1 MASILKEIYSK
12 CLGLENDI
20 SKEISKL
27 NSYPI
32 DTIDKVKQ
40 KIDESL
46 DNFKNSIY
54 LLSISIE
61 KSNISSQEKDI
72 WKRKKDLFDSSF
84 KNLNKR
90 LDNIYN
96 IKKRNNFNIDV
107 ENNSEFGK
115 NINNLS
121 MEKQSWSSAYKM
133 STEIYD
139 TTLTINNELNNQI
152 LSLSNIGGKIT
163 NIFQKM
169 TGSYNDSTWIKQR
182 GQNDKYICIALG
194 ILTIFIIGFTY
205 FYLRPKLR
213 G

>member
-40 KIDESL
+40 KIEESL
-46 DNFKNSIY
+46 DNFKNSIE
-54 LLSISIE
+54 LLNISIE
-61 KSNISSQEKDI
+61 KLNISTQEKDI
-72 WKRKKDLFDSSF
+72 WKRKKELFDSSL

-90 LDNIYN
+90 LDSIYN
-96 IKKRNNFNIDV
+96 IKKRNHFNFDE

-115 NINNLS
+115 NINNLE
-121 MEKQSWSSAYKM
+121 MEKQSWTSAFRM
-133 STEIYD
+133 SNEIYD
-139 TTLTINNELNNQI
+139 TTINVNNELNEQM

-169 TGSYNDSTWIKQR
+169 TGSYNDSAWIKQR
-182 GQNDKYICIALG
+182 GRNDKYICIALG
-194 ILTIFIIGFTY
+194 ILTTFIIGFTY
-205 FYLRPKLR
+205 FYLRPKIR

>member
-139 TTLTINNELNNQI
+139 TTLTINNELNSQI

>member
-90 LDNIYN
+90 LDSIYN
-96 IKKRNNFNIDV
+96 IKKRNNFNFDV

>member
-90 LDNIYN
+90 LDSIYN
-96 IKKRNNFNIDV
+96 IKKRNNFNFDV

-133 STEIYD
+133 STEIND
-139 TTLTINNELNNQI
+139 TTLTINNELNSQI

>member
-107 ENNSEFGK
+107 KNNSEFGK

>member
-133 STEIYD
+133 STEIND
-139 TTLTINNELNNQI
+139 TTLTINNELNSQI

>member
-90 LDNIYN
+90 LDSIYN

-133 STEIYD
+133 STEIND

>member
-90 LDNIYN
+90 LDSIYN

-133 STEIYD
+133 STEIND
-139 TTLTINNELNNQI
+139 TTLTINNELNSQI

>member
-107 ENNSEFGK
+107 KNNSEFGK

-163 NIFQKM
+163 NIFQIM